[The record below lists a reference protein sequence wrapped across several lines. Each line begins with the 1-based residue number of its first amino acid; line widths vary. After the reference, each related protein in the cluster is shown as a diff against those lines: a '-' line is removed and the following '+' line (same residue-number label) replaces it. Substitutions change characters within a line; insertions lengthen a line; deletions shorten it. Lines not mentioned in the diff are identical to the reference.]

1 MSADAAPHEPAKIVL
16 RIKGEAI
23 EHIFKLGTDLRVKV
37 RFEGKGKIGGHV
49 VTTSLYLPACMEGM
63 GDDKVEGIRARSMA
77 DFFYERTHGLPK
89 DYEQAAYWYAQVV
102 NGNHKYKHLRQEY
115 IELARQR
122 LAKIDLEPEELRP
135 SPLAMEL

>member
-49 VTTSLYLPACMEGM
+49 VTTSLYLPACMEAG
-63 GDDKVEGIRARSMA
+63 GPGEGISLIHLNTSAIHCN
-77 DFFYERTHGLPK
+77 THQ
-89 DYEQAAYWYAQVV
+89 YTAI
-102 NGNHKYKHLRQEY
+102 HMSTH
-115 IELARQR
+115 
-122 LAKIDLEPEELRP
+122 
-135 SPLAMEL
+135 